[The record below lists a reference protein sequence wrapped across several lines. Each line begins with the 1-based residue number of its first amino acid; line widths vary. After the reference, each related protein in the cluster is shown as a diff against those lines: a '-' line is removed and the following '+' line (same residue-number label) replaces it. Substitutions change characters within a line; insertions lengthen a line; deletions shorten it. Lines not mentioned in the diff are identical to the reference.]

1 MGQSLSSSKK
11 QLSQQEVSKLFGIK
25 CSKQL
30 SGIELWSLKDTF
42 TKLAETEGD
51 ITYWKQDTFVKVL
64 GIPDSATGMSDL
76 LFKSASFLASF
87 PFIWSLSPAP
97 LTLENLIKVIV
108 LSQGRYHTFLKRDY
122 DMVKLIF
129 LSFSTVENEPQT
141 ANSNENPQSPGE
153 AAADEDDLVVF
164 DPANSEAWD
173 DLNAIRNFDNLTPLS
188 WFISGVD
195 FLNLVTFLLA
205 IASLRN
211 QTQLV
216 ELLPNFEPNNYDKF
230 KQAALSL
237 IRAIDLEIK
246 KEEDLQ
252 TKKVGYAEFKIM
264 FDQLFP
270 HLFDPLGELYGLL
283 LFSKSINNNK
293 PELDDKSLTEHKI
306 SGLFENEHE
315 TKLVNP
321 ATLAQLS
328 VMFGPEQVYGRLKKL
343 YVGSSAGF
351 SMRSFETK
359 VFKWNAPSFLLVS
372 GHLLNPSRTHVTGR
386 ERAFE
391 EHIPGIKRLKNDIS
405 KGSTVTFGLYL
416 NEPWKASSKHSFGN
430 SESVL
435 FQLEPVLDKFTPNK
449 LLDTN
454 YAYFSRMQP
463 GGIGAGSP
471 PPQLRPGNKASRGGF
486 SLGNVSLTLDESL
499 EYGVFRHLGLGG
511 SYKASL
517 SRGHVEW
524 EDRFE
529 IKEVEVWGC
538 GRQEDLEEQKKRWEW
553 EEREAALRAKVNIDT
568 MKEDRALL
576 EMAGLVGNHGNGG
589 SV

>member
-11 QLSQQEVSKLFGIK
+11 LSQQEVSKLFGIK

-42 TKLAETEGD
+42 IKLAETEGD
-51 ITYWKQDTFVKVL
+51 IQYWKQDTFVKFL

-87 PFIWSLSPAP
+87 PFVWSLSPAP
-97 LTLENLIKVIV
+97 LTLENLVKVIV
-108 LSQGRYHTFLKRDY
+108 LSQGKHQTILKRDY
-122 DMVKLIF
+122 DVVKLIF
-129 LSFSTVENEPQT
+129 LSFSTVENEPL
-141 ANSNENPQSPGE
+141 AEKSNINPQSPGE
-153 AAADEDDLVVF
+153 AAADEDDLIVF
-164 DPANSEAWD
+164 DPADGEAWN
-173 DLNAIRNFDNLTPLS
+173 DLTAIRNFENLTPLN
-188 WFISGVD
+188 WFISGID

-216 ELLPNFEPNNYDKF
+216 ELLHNFEPNHYDKF
-230 KQAALSL
+230 KQGALNL
-237 IRAIDLEIK
+237 IRAIDIEIK
-246 KEEDLQ
+246 KEEDVK
-252 TKKVGYAEFKIM
+252 TKRVGYAEFKTM

-270 HLFDPLGELYGLL
+270 HLFEPLGELYGLL
-283 LFSKSINNNK
+283 LFSKSLNNNK
-293 PELDDKSLTEHKI
+293 LKLDDKSLMEHKI
-306 SGLFENEHE
+306 SGLFENENE

-321 ATLAQLS
+321 ASLAQLS
-328 VMFGPEQVYGRLKKL
+328 IIFGPDQIYGRLKKL

-351 SMRSFETK
+351 SMRSFEAK

-372 GHLLNPSRTHVTGR
+372 GHLLNPNRAHVTGR

-391 EHIPGIKRLKNDIS
+391 EHIPGIKRLKNDTS
-405 KGSTVTFGLYL
+405 KGTTVTFGLYL
-416 NEPWKASSKHSFGN
+416 SEPWKASSKHSFGN
-430 SESVL
+430 AESVL
-435 FQLEPVLDKFTPNK
+435 FQLEPVLDKFTSNK
-449 LLDTN
+449 ILYTN

-471 PPQLRPGNKASRGGF
+471 PPQLRPGNNTLRSGF

-511 SYKASL
+511 SYKGSL
-517 SRGHVEW
+517 SRGHIEW

-529 IKEVEVWGC
+529 ITEVEVWGC
-538 GRQEDLEEQKKRWEW
+538 GREEDLEEQKKRWEW